1 MLGQDRR
8 NPVRRTILVWRRWD
22 VLRLARTMLF
32 VSGLFGTGE
41 LERSL
46 FTETSRAR
54 PPACKG
60 RVFLPG
66 AALLPSLLHFFPRRR
81 HFPDGASFFHPFF
94 FIRFSGSVLG
104 NQACCLETRARIGRC
119 CTGDTPFC
127 SPSGWTTSIGLRA
140 MEMTIPIASSV
151 VTIEVPP

>member
-1 MLGQDRR
+1 MHDRR
-8 NPVRRTILVWRRWD
+8 NPILRTILVCQRGD
-22 VLRLARTMLF
+22 VLRLARTMLSG
-32 VSGLFGTGE
+32 SGLFGTGE

-81 HFPDGASFFHPFF
+81 HFPDGASFFHPF
-94 FIRFSGSVLG
+94 SGSPLW
-104 NQACCLETRARIGRC
+104 NQACCLDTRVRIGRC
-119 CTGDTPFC
+119 CTGETPFC

>member
-1 MLGQDRR
+1 MPAHDRR
-8 NPVRRTILVWRRWD
+8 NPVLRTILVCRRGD
-22 VLRLARTMLF
+22 VLRLARTMLS

-54 PPACKG
+54 PPSCKG
-60 RVFLPG
+60 WVFLPG

-81 HFPDGASFFHPFF
+81 HFPDGASFFHALFR
-94 FIRFSGSVLG
+94 ITAG
-104 NQACCLETRARIGRC
+104 NQACCFDTRARIGRC
-119 CTGDTPFC
+119 CTGDTPFS